1 MRGVRVLTWLFFCAL
16 LLSQTS
22 FALISE
28 DAVLTYGFDL
38 FSDNGDWGTSGSM
51 FGDPEFNISVNVS
64 KNVLPGGE
72 TVNFEFHNTSGPSMG
87 DVSVTDIYFDDGTL
101 LGISQVIN
109 SAGVS
114 FARNATPGDLPDRNL
129 LSPPFE
135 TTVGFSADSDS
146 PVSINGVQPGEM
158 LTIEFDLKVGG
169 LLSDVISEINDGTLR
184 IGLHVQSFPDGQ
196 SEAMVNVP
204 EPASLMLLGLGS
216 LVLARRRKR

>member
-1 MRGVRVLTWLFFCAL
+1 M
-16 LLSQTS
+16 
-22 FALISE
+22 
-28 DAVLTYGFDL
+28 
-38 FSDNGDWGTSGSM
+38 GS
-51 FGDPEFNISVNVS
+51 
-64 KNVLPGGE
+64 
-72 TVNFEFHNTSGPSMG
+72 
-87 DVSVTDIYFDDGTL
+87 VSVTDIYFDDGTL

-114 FARNATPGDLPDRNL
+114 FARNATPGDLPERNL

-146 PVSINGVQPGEM
+146 PITANGVQSGEM
-158 LTIEFDLKVGG
+158 LTIEFDLKAGG

-184 IGLHVQSFPDGQ
+184 IGLHVQSFSDGS
-196 SEAMVNVP
+196 SEAMVNNAVP